1 MKPFTKIA
9 AVLFGIAAIIH
20 IYRLV
25 SPFPAVIA
33 GNEIPQGAS
42 FFIIIIALVLCIGLW
57 RESKK

>member
-9 AVLFGIAAIIH
+9 AVLFGIAALVH
-20 IYRLV
+20 IYRLI
-25 SPFPAVIA
+25 SPFGIVIA

-42 FFIIIIALVLCIGLW
+42 YILIIVALLLCIGLW